1 MSGDVVCDCSAC
13 PCGAPKKFKLT
24 ISGVTGGGD
33 TPRDPCGV
41 DGEYILEQAPAWC
54 GWRFDEPGRCWNNA

>member
-24 ISGVTGGGD
+24 ISGVTPCGD
-33 TPRDPCGV
+33 TPCDECGI
-41 DGEYILEQAPAWC
+41 DGTYILEQAPAWC